1 MKKVRIAHP
10 MKLVRSLVLVFLT
23 VYLTTLMFTGSLLS
37 VGDTVTETIHYTV
50 VEGDTL
56 WTISKAYTPEKGD
69 VRETLYTIKSQNQQ
83 LGDLIKPGDIILV
96 PYDQGGN
103 L

>member
-1 MKKVRIAHP
+1 MRKLRIAHP
-10 MKLVRSLVLVFLT
+10 MKLIRSLVLVFLT

-37 VGDTVTETIHYTV
+37 VGDTVSETIDYTV

-56 WTISKAYTPEKGD
+56 WTISKTYTAEKGD
-69 VRETLYTIKSQNQQ
+69 VRETLYAIKSINSDID
-83 LGDLIKPGDIILV
+83 DLIKPGDIILV
-96 PYDQGGN
+96 PTSHGGS